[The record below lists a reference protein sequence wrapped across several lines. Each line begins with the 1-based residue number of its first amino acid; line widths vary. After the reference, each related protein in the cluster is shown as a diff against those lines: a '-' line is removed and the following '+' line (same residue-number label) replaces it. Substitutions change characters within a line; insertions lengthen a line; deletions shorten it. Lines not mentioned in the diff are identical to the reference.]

1 MVPWSNRKSQAEVN
15 QVAFREVLMSSRNT
29 YNPPPVASPTQPGS
43 THAQRP
49 PLASTTTF
57 ENGVARGNVW
67 SVLLLLDLWPFHA
80 GKCGSERDSVAD
92 FLFKWNLQVTHHGS
106 SPKTRAISAPTPK
119 AVSSPVL
126 QRKVLSQLRSGGR
139 TPQSLA
145 KKLEA
150 NLVAGTPSSPIIG
163 RRKALAPR
171 VEQQDK
177 ENKNVLREKNAVQ
190 NPLSSPLREKNNIM
204 HSSTVGKKSNA
215 ETQRPAK
222 RKLEGSEVNVDK
234 ENVTE
239 APVRKSTRGKKIQ
252 ESHLEK
258 PEKKDSKSK
267 EQNMAEG
274 KKITTKR
281 RGKKEMEKDSS
292 PNSATEG
299 AADQIPEPDNKIVDS
314 EPSSRRSA
322 RMRVTQEK
330 SSEKESVSKVDKENK
345 GKTRGPRSTG
355 KTTKSVVEETV
366 HESKKEIVTQVKRS
380 RKAKADENSDAKNA
394 SPSTSEESVNKP
406 GSKTVTK
413 GTDTAVKKGKL
424 KQNIDESRAQ
434 EDKVSP
440 VNKRANGRKL
450 QPRKNVSSPAV
461 KGKKILSETPA
472 QSKKI
477 TRVMKKPLGTPGSS
491 PAVKAAESPNESL
504 ISSKPK
510 LPIWNTARKK
520 IKTPAERKRRSLR
533 IGGDVFEFTFNA
545 DEEGVKKKSR
555 TKRTRRTKREKPKPR
570 TKPTLLTTDPSWQT
584 SILAPKARRPV
595 GEESTRMSGKESTRE
610 DGNENT
616 RGGEN
621 GKARGNESE
630 RTNVAV
636 EYDYDDYFDTHD
648 TEDVFEGFEGETA
661 SSFVPGPEGSLA
673 TMPMVSASTLP
684 TPAISKHMSKY
695 LGGSST
701 PRVENMVSL
710 TINEPLPPKEVK
722 EDIAVCFGFD
732 DESEVEESGL
742 NLSPVQRTG
751 QNSQLQ
757 ITNMTDSFTS
767 YCQPPN
773 QSFVMPSRFSW
784 SRLRPGAKSYSSIN
798 CSASMIAHGRST
810 STMSVS
816 QMSNVSQN
824 SRSRVGKSS
833 NRSKSVVKKPTETS
847 ISRPKRQVNTKR
859 KEDNKQETVGNVSLL
874 FEEEE
879 GTERQLTLD
888 EMLLN
893 QAPQKE
899 QLSSSGQENVRQL
912 GNSPEK
918 SFSKPAR
925 KSYDRGVLEEIRKK
939 FIKEYGGGDT
949 TTETEDEDTSPEK
962 PKRKKKPQ
970 TKRAPK
976 KSKKAAA
983 NSSQS
988 TNDSSFSDTF
998 TSGKGKAVK
1007 KKKVNSVFERSMEEW
1022 ASDLNSHFSEVEDC
1036 ELVIL

>member
-1 MVPWSNRKSQAEVN
+1 MAP
-15 QVAFREVLMSSRNT
+15 
-29 YNPPPVASPTQPGS
+29 
-43 THAQRP
+43 AQR
-49 PLASTTTF
+49 
-57 ENGVARGNVW
+57 RG
-67 SVLLLLDLWPFHA
+67 
-80 GKCGSERDSVAD
+80 
-92 FLFKWNLQVTHHGS
+92 Q
-106 SPKTRAISAPTPK
+106 SAPTPK
-119 AVSSPVL
+119 AVRSPVL

-150 NLVAGTPSSPIIG
+150 NLVSGTPSSPIIG
-163 RRKALAPR
+163 RRKPLVSR
-171 VEQQDK
+171 VEPQDK
-177 ENKNVLREKNAVQ
+177 ENKNILREKNAVQ

-215 ETQRPAK
+215 ESQRLAK

-239 APVRKSTRGKKIQ
+239 TPVRKSTRGKKIQ
-252 ESHLEK
+252 ESHVEK
-258 PEKKDSKSK
+258 LEKKDSKSK

-274 KKITTKR
+274 KKIITKR
-281 RGKKEMEKDSS
+281 RGRKEMEKDSS

-299 AADQIPEPDNKIVDS
+299 AADQIPEPDNKIVNS

-322 RMRVTQEK
+322 RMRATQEK
-330 SSEKESVSKVDKENK
+330 SSEKETVPKVDKENK
-345 GKTRGPRSTG
+345 GKTRGPRPIG
-355 KTTKSVVEETV
+355 KATKSVVEETV
-366 HESKKEIVTQVKRS
+366 HESKKEIVIQTQVKRS
-380 RKAKADENSDAKNA
+380 RKTKADENSDANKA
-394 SPSTSEESVNKP
+394 SPSTSEESVNKL

-413 GTDTAVKKGKL
+413 GTHTAVKKGKL
-424 KQNIDESRAQ
+424 RQNIDESRTQ
-434 EDKVSP
+434 EDEVSP
-440 VNKRANGRKL
+440 VNKRTKGRKL
-450 QPRKNVSSPAV
+450 QPGKNVTSPPV
-461 KGKKILSETPA
+461 KGKKILSETPS

-477 TRVMKKPLGTPGSS
+477 TKVMKKPLGTSGLI

-510 LPIWNTARKK
+510 LPIWNTGRKIIK
-520 IKTPAERKRRSLR
+520 TPAERKIIKTPAERKRRSLR
-533 IGGDVFEFTFNA
+533 IGGDVFEFTFNS

-555 TKRTRRTKREKPKPR
+555 TKRTRRIKREKPKPR
-570 TKPTLLTTDPSWQT
+570 TKPTLLTTDLSWQT
-584 SILAPKARRPV
+584 SILAPKSRRPV
-595 GEESTRMSGKESTRE
+595 GEESTRVSGKESMRE

-616 RGGEN
+616 RSREN
-621 GKARGNESE
+621 EKARGNESE

-636 EYDYDDYFDTHD
+636 EYDYDDFFDTHD

-695 LGGSST
+695 IGGSST

-742 NLSPVQRTG
+742 NLSPVQRSG

-824 SRSRVGKSS
+824 STRSRVGKSS
-833 NRSKSVVKKPTETS
+833 NRSKTVVKKPTETS

-859 KEDNKQETVGNVSLL
+859 KEDNEEETVGNVSLL

-893 QAPQKE
+893 QVPQKE

-939 FIKEYGGGDT
+939 FVKEYRGGNI

-976 KSKKAAA
+976 KIKKAAA

-1007 KKKVNSVFERSMEEW
+1007 KKKKVNSVFERSLEEW

-1036 ELVIL
+1036 ELVVL

>member
-1 MVPWSNRKSQAEVN
+1 MAP
-15 QVAFREVLMSSRNT
+15 
-29 YNPPPVASPTQPGS
+29 
-43 THAQRP
+43 AQRRGQ
-49 PLASTTTF
+49 ST
-57 ENGVARGNVW
+57 
-67 SVLLLLDLWPFHA
+67 
-80 GKCGSERDSVAD
+80 
-92 FLFKWNLQVTHHGS
+92 
-106 SPKTRAISAPTPK
+106 PTPK
-119 AVSSPVL
+119 GVMSPVL
-126 QRKVLSQLRSGGR
+126 QRKVLSQLRSNGR

-145 KKLEA
+145 KKIEA
-150 NLVAGTPSSPIIG
+150 DLITGTPSSPIIG
-163 RRKALAPR
+163 RRKPLASR
-171 VEQQDK
+171 VEQQNK
-177 ENKNVLREKNAVQ
+177 ENKNVIKEKNAVQ
-190 NPLSSPLREKNNIM
+190 NPLSSPLMEKNNIM
-204 HSSTVGKKSNA
+204 HFSTVGKKPNA
-215 ETQRPAK
+215 VTQSQAK
-222 RKLEGSEVNVDK
+222 RKLESSKDVDK

-252 ESHLEK
+252 GSHVEK
-258 PEKKDSKSK
+258 PEKKDNKSK
-267 EQNMAEG
+267 EQNMTEG
-274 KKITTKR
+274 IKTVTKR
-281 RGKKEMEKDSS
+281 RGRKEVLKDS
-292 PNSATEG
+292 PPASATDKI
-299 AADQIPEPDNKIVDS
+299 ADQIPEPDKENINS
-314 EPSSRRSA
+314 EPSARRSTRTRA
-322 RMRVTQEK
+322 MQEK
-330 SSEKESVSKVDKENK
+330 SSENKTVPKINKENK
-345 GKTRGPRSTG
+345 GKTRGPRSSG
-355 KTTKSVVEETV
+355 KRAKSAVEETD
-366 HESKKEIVTQVKRS
+366 HGNKEEIVVQTLVKRS
-380 RKAKADENSDAKNA
+380 SARKAKPDEKSDANKV
-394 SPSTSEESVNKP
+394 SPSTSEESVNKL

-413 GTDTAVKKGKL
+413 GTDTAANKGKL
-424 KQNIDESRAQ
+424 RQNIDESRTQ
-434 EDKVSP
+434 EDEVSP
-440 VNKRANGRKL
+440 VNKRAKGRKL
-450 QPRKNVSSPAV
+450 QPGKNVSSPPV
-461 KGKKILSETPA
+461 KGKKPLSETPS

-477 TRVMKKPLGTPGSS
+477 TRITKEPSGTS
-491 PAVKAAESPNESL
+491 PSIPAGKAAESPNESS

-510 LPIWNTARKK
+510 LPIWNTWRKK
-520 IKTPAERKRRSLR
+520 SKTPTEKKRRSLR

-545 DEEGVKKKSR
+545 DEEGITKKSR
-555 TKRTRRTKREKPKPR
+555 RKRTRRTKREKPKPR

-584 SILAPKARRPV
+584 SILAPKFCRPV
-595 GEESTRMSGKESTRE
+595 GEESTRLSGKESMRE
-610 DGNENT
+610 DGNENS
-616 RGGEN
+616 RIREN

-661 SSFVPGPEGSLA
+661 SSFVPGPAGSPV

-695 LGGSST
+695 IGGSST

-710 TINEPLPPKEVK
+710 TVDEPLPPKEVK

-732 DESEVEESGL
+732 DEIEVEESGL

-757 ITNMTDSFTS
+757 ITNMTDSFMS

-773 QSFVMPSRFSW
+773 QSSVMPSRFSW
-784 SRLRPGAKSYSSIN
+784 SRLRPGVKSYSSIS

-810 STMSVS
+810 TTMSVS

-824 SRSRVGKSS
+824 SRSRVRKGPRTKP
-833 NRSKSVVKKPTETS
+833 VVKKPTEAS
-847 ISRPKRQVNTKR
+847 INRPKRQVNIKNNEE
-859 KEDNKQETVGNVSLL
+859 KEQETVGNVSLL

-893 QAPQKE
+893 QVPQKE
-899 QLSSSGQENVRQL
+899 QLSSSGQEYDARQL

-939 FIKEYGGGDT
+939 FVKEYGGGDT
-949 TTETEDEDTSPEK
+949 ATETEDEDTSPEK

-976 KSKKAAA
+976 KSKKVDA

-988 TNDSSFSDTF
+988 SNDSSISDTF
-998 TSGKGKAVK
+998 TSGKGKVLKK
-1007 KKKVNSVFERSMEEW
+1007 KKKVNSVFERSMDEW